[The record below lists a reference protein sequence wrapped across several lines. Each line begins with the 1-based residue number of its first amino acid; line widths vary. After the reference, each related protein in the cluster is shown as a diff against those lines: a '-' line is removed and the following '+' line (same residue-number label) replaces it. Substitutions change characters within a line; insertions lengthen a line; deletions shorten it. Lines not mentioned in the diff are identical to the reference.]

1 MVTKRDIENRQD
13 IESFI
18 IAFYEKVKKD
28 NTIGIIFTDIV
39 QMNWEHHIPL
49 ITDFWETIILD
60 NPVYKNNA
68 MEVHFKLNKLFP
80 LHKKHFNA
88 WLELFNTTIDE
99 MYTGDK
105 TELAKKRALSIAM
118 VMEHK
123 INNDQISIK
132 E

>member
-1 MVTKRDIENRQD
+1 MVTKRDIENRED

-80 LHKKHFNA
+80 LHKKHFTA

-99 MYTGDK
+99 MFTGDK